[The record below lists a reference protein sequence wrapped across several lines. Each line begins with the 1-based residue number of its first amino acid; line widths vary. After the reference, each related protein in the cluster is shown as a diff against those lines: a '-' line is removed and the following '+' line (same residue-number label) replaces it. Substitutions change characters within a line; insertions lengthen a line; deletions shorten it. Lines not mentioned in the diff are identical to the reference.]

1 MAKAM
6 TRNFRRWQTA
16 IEIAS
21 KLNGLWKRSSQ
32 RQWKTASYVPMEG
45 LTEKAIWSYILQT
58 SQMRMFTSQQTNS
71 QTADAMRQ
79 TEEAIRKSLET
90 IRRTDEFIRRA
101 TPIPR

>member
-6 TRNFRRWQTA
+6 NGLFRSWQTA
-16 IEIAS
+16 AEIAS
-21 KLNGLWKRSSQ
+21 KLNGFRSALL
-32 RQWKTASYVPMEG
+32 KEIETASYRPKEG
-45 LTEKAIWSYILQT
+45 PTEKAIWNHILQT

-79 TEEAIRKSLET
+79 TQEAIRKSLET

-101 TPIPR
+101 SPISR